1 MAVRLAAYDG
11 PIMALPFLL
20 DPRLVTR
27 AFEDL
32 HAIAIAARELPGI
45 EARLTAQLA
54 EVDRRGGEILEAI
67 DRADEHAAGLLAA
80 LDRIDEDMPSLAA
93 AVESIHSLEAA
104 TKTLAAAVEPLQGTA
119 ERLGRISDRLTGRR
133 A

>member
-1 MAVRLAAYDG
+1 
-11 PIMALPFLL
+11 MALPFLL

-27 AFEDL
+27 ALDDL
-32 HAIAIAARELPGI
+32 RAIALAARALPEI
-45 EARLTAQLA
+45 EARLTAQMA

-67 DRADEHAAGLLAA
+67 DRADARAAGLMKA
-80 LDRIDEDMPSLAA
+80 LDRIDRDLPSLGE
-93 AVESIHSLEAA
+93 AVDSIHSLEAA

-133 A
+133 G